1 MIKVGLF
8 IDGENIMRCG
18 GYGLRYEVLKQ
29 YAERF
34 GTVLRANMYIAQDI
48 DREEKDYKHREG
60 KETFRESLRKMGYRV
75 ITKPVKKYTNGDTIT
90 YKANVDV
97 ELAIDALVQSQN
109 LDHVILVSGDGD
121 FCSLITALQNKG
133 LRVDVIGFKNVSREL
148 RQTADYYT
156 AGNRIEGLIKNES
169 EASAKASEK
178 EHTGTPVHP
187 SHLDLS
193 ATLPST

>member
-29 YAERF
+29 YVGQF
-34 GTVLRANMYIAQDI
+34 GTVLRANIYIAQDI
-48 DREEKDYKHREG
+48 EREEKDYKHREG

-75 ITKPVKKYTNGDTIT
+75 ITKPVKKYTNGDSIT

-97 ELAIDALVQSQN
+97 ELAIDTLVQSQN
-109 LDHVILVSGDGD
+109 LDHIILVSGDGD
-121 FCSLITALQNKG
+121 FVSLIMALQNKG

-148 RQTADYYT
+148 RQTADNYVS
-156 AGNRIEGLIKNES
+156 GNRIDGLLEANGSAKIETETKAES
-169 EASAKASEK
+169 EA
-178 EHTGTPVHP
+178 
-187 SHLDLS
+187 
-193 ATLPST
+193 